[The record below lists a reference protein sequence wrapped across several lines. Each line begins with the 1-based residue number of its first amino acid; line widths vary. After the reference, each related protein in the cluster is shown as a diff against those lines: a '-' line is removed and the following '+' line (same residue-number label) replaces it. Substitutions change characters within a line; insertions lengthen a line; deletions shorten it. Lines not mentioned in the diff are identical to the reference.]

1 MSAAKKKG
9 RLNFEATLK
18 KLEAI
23 VHRLEDEQAPLEE
36 SLKLFAEGKKL
47 TKLCETELQEA
58 ENRIRQLTENEDGEL
73 ALEPM
78 ADDDEDADEDED
90 PKPSASPESSAPA
103 TPSTTRDDLPF

>member
-1 MSAAKKKG
+1 MSAAKKRG

-58 ENRIRQLTENEDGEL
+58 ENRIRQLIENEDGEL
-73 ALEPM
+73 VDEAM
-78 ADDDEDADEDED
+78 ADDDAEEDED
-90 PKPSASPESSAPA
+90 PETSASPESSAPT